1 MAKQIGHGTTL
12 SFQATTS
19 TTSFT
24 DLAYVRSIE
33 GPNVSG
39 DEVESTTLDTT
50 GNYREFVPTL
60 IDPGDLTAEI
70 VWDPAS
76 TGTNTHVLLTTLLTG
91 RTVTNWRMTLAS
103 STGSKTCLFSGWV
116 KSFSPSIPV
125 DDLITASVTIRAT
138 SGVTWPTTA

>member
-1 MAKQIGHGTTL
+1 MSKRIGHYSAL
-12 SFQATTS
+12 SFNATTA
-19 TTSFT
+19 TTDWT
-24 DLAYVRSIE
+24 NLAYVRSIE
-33 GPNVSG
+33 GPNVAG

-70 VWDPAS
+70 VWDPES
-76 TGTNTHVLLTTLLTG
+76 TGTNTHVLLTGLLTA
-91 RTVTNWRMTLAS
+91 RTVTNWKVTLPS
-103 STGSKTCLFSGWV
+103 SKTCLFAGWV